1 MRSDIKVSKITS
13 QFNKGDWDI
22 HVSGYD
28 NDGKNVQLKEK
39 MKDYFYYD
47 AKHISDI
54 DEFPGLKATG
64 DKLYSSVDGKDLLRV
79 YYTSIKNKNKLV
91 KKHIKRSYQADLSPE
106 FKFILDNNLEW
117 STKRHFMY
125 LDIETWYDPNDS
137 SQNRPDSPNMP
148 ITSIVAYSSEAKKYF
163 VFSWH
168 PEKTKDLEKPKFVE
182 KDNVTY
188 VFCKTEQ
195 EVLMGFIKLVES
207 SNPDILSGWY
217 SSGYDMPYILNRAQR
232 LGLPVEDLSPVK
244 DYYIK
249 KRGDY
254 WKFQIKGLDHIDMME
269 ALKDLKY
276 NLPNWK
282 LATAAKVILKDEE
295 FGKLTAATWK
305 DWLDDYE
312 GFLKYAVRDVEI
324 LKEIN
329 EKVQV
334 FDLYISMQQIAN
346 LQTLNMVFFK
356 SMLCDNYMCKEF
368 HNKTIFPT
376 RYSKRR
382 RDYQGAI
389 VIDPTEPGLNEDV
402 TVMDYTSLYPTTM
415 MAFNISPE
423 TFICSQEQCEK
434 GDIDI
439 EDVVQQLKD
448 DNIDYVDTGYSKD
461 LFGRRYLFYGH
472 THKVGIIPQILKK
485 IFVQRVEINRK
496 LKAGEYPEDQ
506 VEAMT
511 KRQWS
516 YKIIMN
522 SAYGAM
528 GYSLFRMCL
537 FECADAIT
545 FFARQALKFGLIHF
559 NEKGHK
565 PLYAD
570 TDSVFIKSNG
580 KDEAGMK
587 GMQKEYNESLYENF
601 VKKHNTGPVKEFM
614 FLDLKFEYYL
624 DRIYFGEVKKRY
636 YGIVKGSG
644 YKVIRGMNII
654 RKETPEF
661 LKQRLNDMA
670 ELAVTNK
677 LTLDWVLNLRK
688 EVESQPYQKIGMAK
702 GFGKPFNTYKKTMP
716 QHVKA
721 AVWANDILG
730 TELTNMDNPYLFYV
744 KSKLED
750 DKKVKERHKAICI
763 NEDDLHLIDQ
773 NNDKFEIDYDILF
786 YKQCIVPVEEFKQM
800 PYIEQLLEKY
810 NETIS
815 S

>member
-1 MRSDIKVSKITS
+1 MKVSKITS
-13 QFNKGDWDI
+13 EFSKGYWNI
-22 HVSGYD
+22 YLSGYD
-28 NDGKNVQLKEK
+28 EDGKNVKKVEK
-39 MKDYFYYD
+39 FNDYFFYD
-47 AKHISDI
+47 AEHISDI
-54 DEFPGLKATG
+54 DDFNGLKATG
-64 DKLYSSVDGKDLLRV
+64 DELFKSVDGKDLLKV
-79 YYTSIKNKNKLV
+79 HYTSVKNKHKLQKKFV
-91 KKHIKRSYQADLSPE
+91 KRTYEADLKPE
-106 FKFILDNNLEW
+106 FKFMLDNNLEW
-117 STKRHFMY
+117 SSKRHFMY
-125 LDIETWYDPNDS
+125 LDIETWYDPDDS
-137 SQNRPDSPNMP
+137 SQNRPDTPNMP
-148 ITSIVAYSSEAKKYF
+148 ITSIVAYSSEADKYF

-168 PEKTKDLEKPKFVE
+168 PEKTKKFDEPKFVD

-195 EVLMGFIKLVES
+195 EVLLGFINLVKT

-217 SSGYDMPYILNRAQR
+217 SSGYDMPYILNRSKR
-232 LGLPVEDLSPVK
+232 LNIPIEDISVVK

-269 ALKDLKY
+269 ALQDLKY

-295 FGKLTAATWK
+295 FGKLTDTTWK
-305 DWLDDYE
+305 NWIDDYE

-346 LQTLNMVFFK
+346 LETLNLVFFK
-356 SMLCDNYMCKEF
+356 SMLIDNYMCKEF
-368 HNKTIFPT
+368 HNKIIFPT
-376 RYSKRR
+376 RYTKKR

-389 VIDPTEPGLNEDV
+389 VIEPTEPGLNENV
-402 TVMDYTSLYPTTM
+402 TVMDYTSLYPTTV

-434 GDIDI
+434 AGMDI
-439 EDVVQQLKD
+439 EDVVKQLKA

-472 THKVGIIPQILKK
+472 THKVGILPQILKK
-485 IFVQRVEINRK
+485 VFVQRVEINRA
-496 LKAGEYPEDQ
+496 LKAGEIPDDQ
-506 VEAMT
+506 YEAMH

-537 FECADAIT
+537 FECADST
-545 FFARQALKFGLIHF
+545 TYFARQALKFGLVHF
-559 NEKGHK
+559 NQKGHK

-580 KDEAGMK
+580 KDETGMK
-587 GMQKEYNESLYENF
+587 GMQKEYNDSLYNNF
-601 VKKHNTGPVKEFM
+601 VKKHNTGPVKDYM

-624 DRIYFGEVKKRY
+624 DRIYFGDVKKRY

-644 YKVIRGMNII
+644 KKVIRGMNII
-654 RKETPEF
+654 RKETPEY
-661 LKQRLNDMA
+661 LKKRLNDMA

-677 LTLDWVLNLRK
+677 LTLDWVLDLRK

-702 GFGKPFNTYKKTMP
+702 GFGKPFNTYTKTMP

-730 TELTNMDNPYLFYV
+730 TELTNLDNPYLFYV
-744 KSKLED
+744 KSKIED
-750 DKKVKERHKAICI
+750 DKKLKERHKAICI
-763 NEDDLHLIDQ
+763 NEDDLHLIDK
-773 NNDKFEIDYDILF
+773 NKDKFEIDYDTLF
-786 YKQCIVPVEEFKQM
+786 YKQCIVPIEEFKQM
-800 PYIEQLLEKY
+800 PYIVELLEKY
-810 NETIS
+810 NETINS
-815 S
+815 